1 MVSIS
6 KIQALLDQV
15 FGTPTVP
22 LGMGDL
28 QTLRDLARECGATEQ
43 LLDVIGDADLK
54 AIWSTC
60 KRRPESGPLVIE
72 RLNRAHIFWQPA
84 PFASSSDVSM
94 DRIEKE
100 IQKRIDALSTHIVH
114 HEDLRREVSALRAM
128 QTQLGDSMGKQVAS
142 MVREALKQSTAT
154 ELTVTFPATA
164 QVVEIG
170 TCHFQVPNLIKA
182 IAAGVNVYLHGPA
195 GSGKTTACQQVADA
209 FGLQFYFAAKV
220 ESEYNLLGFKDARGE
235 TVRTQFRDAYEH
247 GGVFLFDEMD
257 ASAASA
263 IVALNAALANGVC
276 PFPDGII
283 KRHADFKCIGAGN
296 TVLTGA
302 TLQYQGR
309 SALDGAS
316 TDRFAFMQFSYDENL
331 ERKLATNSTWCQHV
345 QAIRKVVADRGL
357 VHLVTPRAT
366 YDGCKL
372 LDAGFTWDAVE
383 DMCIFKG
390 LDSATVKQLRDAVGN
405 PLINAGSAS
414 HA

>member
-1 MVSIS
+1 MVSLF
-6 KIQALLDQV
+6 KIQALLNDV
-15 FGTPTVP
+15 AGTPTVP
-22 LGMGDL
+22 LGIGDL
-28 QTLRDLARECGATEQ
+28 QTLRDLARACGATEP

-72 RLNRAHIFWQPA
+72 RLNRAHNIGQPV
-84 PFASSSDVSM
+84 PFAPSSGVSM
-94 DRIEKE
+94 EAVERSIDRKVDLVLDPINDNF
-100 IQKRIDALSTHIVH
+100 KRLRNSV
-114 HEDLRREVSALRAM
+114 DLLR
-128 QTQLGDSMGKQVAS
+128 DSMDKQVVS